1 MIASRSKS
9 PDVASMGIRFLFVG
23 FFVLLPLTALV
34 CNGPERVRQ
43 LDVASF

>member
-1 MIASRSKS
+1 MTASRST
-9 PDVASMGIRFLFVG
+9 AHEYAFTGLRLLFVG

-43 LDVASF
+43 FDMTTH